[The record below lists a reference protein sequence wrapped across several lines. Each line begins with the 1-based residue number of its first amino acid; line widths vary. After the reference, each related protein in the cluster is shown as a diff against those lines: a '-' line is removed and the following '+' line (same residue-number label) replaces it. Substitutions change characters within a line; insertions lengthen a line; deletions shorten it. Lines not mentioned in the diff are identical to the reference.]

1 MSMDLAGINNINEYY
16 TNHYFASIFAEN
28 AEETISAWRAKS
40 KESDKYRTP
49 WARLRD
55 CSRQYYVYHDKEQ
68 RGRSDA
74 QIPAMVKNMADM
86 FLAALDYP
94 EATPRIEQ
102 INDALF
108 APVYLEITK
117 TNGAPLLWVILAQ
130 NTEDEPAILDGYA
143 ISAPVGDEENVVSAF
158 SAELDNEELATKILF
173 AMDEPPRWLIFIGLH
188 QIALIDRNKWN
199 EKRYLSFDLADI
211 FARHEEST
219 LQAMAVLLHKD
230 NLCPAEGGS
239 LLDQL
244 DENSH
249 RHASGVSQD
258 LKYALRESIELLGNE
273 VLYDLSHRQGRD
285 LDENPVDAGELTIQC
300 MRYMYRMLFMLF
312 IEARP
317 ELGYAPM
324 KAQAYVQGY
333 SLESL
338 RDVADSVREETSA
351 VGDGYYLHET
361 LSKLYDLIYS
371 GYPSTEEELHKLQE
385 SDSLNDIFVIEPLK
399 AHIFDPELTPL
410 ITAAKLRNSVML
422 RIIDLMS
429 VSRPTGRRNDRRGRI
444 SYSTLGINQMGAVY
458 EALLSYRGFIA
469 EDDLYEVKRAGDKF
483 NELDVGYFVKE
494 NELSQYTEDERVRY
508 ESGENRGKLRM
519 YKKGTFIY
527 RLAGREREKSAS
539 YYTPEVLTKCLVKY
553 ALKELLEGKT
563 ADEILHLTIC
573 EPAMG
578 SAAFLNEAIN
588 QLAEAYISRK
598 EQELGETISYEKRFD
613 ELQRVKMYIADR
625 NVYGIDLNPVAVELA
640 EVSLWLNTIFSG
652 GFVPWFGTQLVC
664 GNSLIGAR
672 RQCYT
677 VSQLQANGSHW
688 YDSAPERVPVGT
700 KRKPKTQIY
709 HFFTGDTGMSNYTD
723 KVIKSLAP
731 DDIKLIKSWNKQ
743 FTKPFTDDDVKTAL
757 RLSEVVDELWEQVI
771 ALRREIGEKTSDPL
785 TVYGQPAETAASHT
799 TIREKDMIYKKLY
812 LSEEMRNAG
821 PYARLKFAMDYWCA
835 LWFWPIEKAE
845 LLPSRSEYLADMGFI
860 LEGTIDT
867 FAAVSKEI
875 KMGQLSMFPSE
886 AEQLVMDMT
895 KQYSGM
901 GVVDIPKLCQQQPRL
916 ALVRQI
922 AEQNH
927 FMHWELEFADLFAE
941 RGGFDLVI
949 GNPPWIKI
957 TWNEQGILSDKNPLF
972 AVKKLNANQTTHGR
986 ATALLSPDM
995 RRLYFNEYQTL
1006 SGEQTF
1012 FNANQNY
1019 PDLIGQQ
1026 TNLYKCFLPQA
1037 WQYNCGCGVSA
1048 FIHPEGVYDDPKG
1061 GALRE
1066 KLYARLRKHF
1076 MFVNELKLFPEV
1088 DHHTTFSLNVYGGPL
1103 MPSFDSISNLY
1114 DAKSIAECYDDSC
1127 DSRFP
1132 VKGIKDEYGNWN
1144 KEGHPD
1150 RVIRITKKELLI
1162 FASLFD
1168 GSDNWRQAKLPAIH
1182 AKQIVD
1188 VLSKFSE
1195 FSSKLG
1201 DLGDSLISTLMWDE
1215 TNSQN
1220 DGTIRRKVH
1229 FSDSLADVIYSG
1241 PHIGVANP
1249 LFKSSRRVC
1258 TLNSDY
1264 DNIDLV
1270 ITPENYCQRVNYIPN
1285 CEMGTYWSRVS
1296 KDKTGAL
1303 TTNHYRFLARKMLNI
1318 SGERT
1323 LIGGIIPP
1331 KTAHTNGL
1339 IGIDFLDEK
1348 LLPLA
1353 TGLFSS
1359 VPYDFFI
1366 KVTGKANFT
1375 SDTANILP
1383 LGQSKYDSEIIIR
1396 TLKLNCL
1403 TTYYSVLWKRL
1414 WNGQFTSIKWSK
1426 IDPRLSNHAFTDL
1439 GEQWCR
1445 SSASRSDYERR
1456 QALVEL
1462 DVLSSMVIGI
1472 TLTQLKTIYRIQ
1484 FPVLQSY
1491 EADTWYDSTG
1501 RIVFTNNRS
1510 LTGVGFSRP
1519 EFENPNVVTPIR
1531 RSDAPWDGIMKHA
1544 PAGYV
1549 FARTITDDTMPGG
1562 PIERTIEYHAPFD
1575 RCNREQD
1582 YETAWKFFEEKYGKE
1597 R

>member
-102 INDALF
+102 INDALS

-117 TNGAPLLWVILAQ
+117 ANGAPLLWVILAQ

-173 AMDEPPRWLIFIGLH
+173 AIDEPPRWLIFIGLH

-211 FARHEEST
+211 FARREEST

-273 VLYDLSHRQGRD
+273 VLYDLSHRQGRN
-285 LDENPVDAGELTIQC
+285 LDANPVDAGELTIQC

-812 LSEEMRNAG
+812 LSEEMKNAG

-845 LLPSRSEYLADMGFI
+845 LLPTRSEFLADMGFI

-875 KMGQLSMFPSE
+875 KMGQLSLFPSE

-895 KQYSGM
+895 EQYSGM

-949 GNPPWIKI
+949 GNPPWIKVV
-957 TWNEQGILSDKNPLF
+957 WNEQSALSDKNPMF
-972 AVKKLNANQTTHGR
+972 AVKDLTATQTTQYRASALKDANAYSIYFFEYEMMAGEQSFLNAV
-986 ATALLSPDM
+986 
-995 RRLYFNEYQTL
+995 
-1006 SGEQTF
+1006 
-1012 FNANQNY
+1012 QNY
-1019 PDLIGQQ
+1019 PLLKGQQ

-1037 WQYNCGCGVSA
+1037 WNYNNSHGTSA
-1048 FIHPEGVYDDPKG
+1048 FIHPDGVFDDPKG
-1061 GALRE
+1061 FLLRE
-1066 KLYARLRKHF
+1066 AVFPKLKYHF
-1076 MFVNELKLFPEV
+1076 NFRNELILFQGILHLV
-1088 DHHTTFSLNVYGGPL
+1088 TFSLNIYTNDAQK
-1103 MPSFDSISNLY
+1103 PSFDIIGNLFHPDTI
-1114 DAKSIAECYDDSC
+1114 DACYDSC
-1127 DSRFP
+1127 LSTP
-1132 VKGIKDEYGNWN
+1132 VKGIKDENGWN
-1144 KEGHPD
+1144 MSGHQD
-1150 RVIRITKKELLI
+1150 RIIHVGEKELLT
-1162 FASLFD
+1162 FARLFD
-1168 GSDNWRQAKLPAIH
+1168 NNEKWKSARLPVLH
-1182 AKQIVD
+1182 AKELVQ
-1188 VLSKFSE
+1188 VLERFSE
-1195 FSSKLG
+1195 QKSTLG
-1201 DLGDSLISTLMWDE
+1201 DIEFIESSILLDE
-1215 TNSQN
+1215 TQSQKN
-1220 DGTIRRKVH
+1220 GTIERNVH
-1229 FSDSLADVIYSG
+1229 FPEDAISLIYSG
-1241 PHIGVANP
+1241 PHIGEANP
-1249 LFKSSRRVC
+1249 LYKTSRRIC
-1258 TLNSDY
+1258 RIHSDY
-1264 DNIDLV
+1264 DSIDLTE
-1270 ITPENYCQRVNYIPN
+1270 IPSEYLPRCNYSPLCTIEKYYSLAPHTCWGENYLNQYKII
-1285 CEMGTYWSRVS
+1285 
-1296 KDKTGAL
+1296 
-1303 TTNHYRFLARKMLNI
+1303 ARRML
-1318 SGERT
+1318 SQTGERT
-1323 LIGGIIPP
+1323 LIAAIAPP
-1331 KTAHTNGL
+1331 KSSCINTVTSIVFSQNE
-1339 IGIDFLDEK
+1339 D
-1348 LLPLA
+1348 LLLA
-1353 TGLFSS
+1353 EALLSS
-1359 VPYDFFI
+1359 VPYDALI
-1366 KVTGKANFT
+1366 KILGRSDFYYETAQSLPWVKNKYATDLIARSLLLNAVTEEYSSLYESTVDSISSANQWAKN
-1375 SDTANILP
+1375 DT
-1383 LGQSKYDSEIIIR
+1383 
-1396 TLKLNCL
+1396 
-1403 TTYYSVLWKRL
+1403 
-1414 WNGQFTSIKWSK
+1414 
-1426 IDPRLSNHAFTDL
+1426 RLSNSKFISL
-1439 GEQWCR
+1439 P
-1445 SSASRSDYERR
+1445 SSYRQENALRTDYERR
-1456 QALVEL
+1456 EAMIEI
-1462 DVLSSMVIGI
+1462 DVLTAMALNMSLNQLN
-1472 TLTQLKTIYRIQ
+1472 TLYRIL

-1491 EADTWYDSTG
+1491 EADTWYDTNG

-1519 EFENPNVVTPIR
+1519 EFENPNVVTPLH

-1562 PIERTIEYHAPFD
+1562 PVERTIEYHAPFD
-1575 RCNREQD
+1575 RCDREQD
-1582 YETAWKFFEEKYGKE
+1582 YETAWKFFEEKYGGQV
-1597 R
+1597 

>member
-40 KESDKYRTP
+40 KESDEYRTP

-94 EATPRIEQ
+94 EAAPRIEQ
-102 INDALF
+102 INDALS
-108 APVYLEITK
+108 APVYLEVTK

-199 EKRYLSFDLADI
+199 EKRYLNFDLADI
-211 FARHEEST
+211 FARHEDST

-273 VLYDLSHRQGRD
+273 VLYDLSHRQGRN
-285 LDENPVDAGELTIQC
+285 LDANPVDAGELTIQC

-429 VSRPTGRRNDRRGRI
+429 VSRPSGRRNDRRGRI

-723 KVIKSLAP
+723 KVIKSLEP
-731 DDIKLIKSWNKQ
+731 DEIKAIKDWNKK

-757 RLSEVVDELWEQVI
+757 RLSEVVDTLWEQVI
-771 ALRREIGEKTSDPL
+771 ALRREIDEKTSDPL

-812 LSEEMRNAG
+812 LSEEMKNAG

-845 LLPSRSEYLADMGFI
+845 LLPTRSEFLADMGFI

-895 KQYSGM
+895 DQYSGI
-901 GVVDIPKLCQQQPRL
+901 GIVDIPKLCQQQPRL

-927 FMHWELEFADLFAE
+927 FMHWELEFADLFAD

-949 GNPPWIKI
+949 GNPPWILLL
-957 TWNEQGILSDKNPLF
+957 WNEQSVLADTNPLF
-972 AVKKLNANQTTHGR
+972 AIRDLSA
-986 ATALLSPDM
+986 ADTALQRTIALQTKEVYKS
-995 RRLYFNEYQTL
+995 YFKEY
-1006 SGEQTF
+1006 EQMSSMQSYMCSS
-1012 FNANQNY
+1012 QNY
-1019 PDLIGQQ
+1019 ACLAGMK
-1026 TNLYKCFLPQA
+1026 TNLFKCFLPQA
-1037 WQYNCGCGVSA
+1037 WQFGNDSGVSA
-1048 FIHPEGVYDDPKG
+1048 FVHPDGVYDDPKG
-1061 GALRE
+1061 GSLRAQ
-1066 KLYARLRKHF
+1066 LYPRLRKHF
-1076 MFVNELKLFPEV
+1076 QFTNELRLFAEV
-1088 DHHTTFSLNVYGGPL
+1088 HHNTIFSLNVYCNAANS
-1103 MPSFDSISNLY
+1103 SFDSISNLY
-1114 DAKSIAECYDDSC
+1114 DVQAIEDCYDENIVGNI
-1127 DSRFP
+1127 P
-1132 VKGIKDEYGNWN
+1132 GIKDDDGNWN
-1144 KEGHPD
+1144 KHGHPD
-1150 RVIRITKKELLI
+1150 RVVHVGKNELCL
-1162 FASLFD
+1162 FAKLFD
-1168 GSDNWRQAKLPAIH
+1168 DSNEWKSARLPALH
-1182 AKQIVD
+1182 AQAFLDALK
-1188 VLSKFSE
+1188 KFS
-1195 FSSKLG
+1195 SSESTVASIPET
-1201 DLGDSLISTLMWDE
+1201 DIAYAVMFFEAADSKSGIIKRD
-1215 TNSQN
+1215 
-1220 DGTIRRKVH
+1220 VH
-1229 FSDSLADVIYSG
+1229 FPESAIDTIISG
-1241 PHIGVANP
+1241 PHIGVGNP
-1249 LFKSSRRVC
+1249 RFKTSRAICR
-1258 TLNSDY
+1258 LNSDY
-1264 DNIDLV
+1264 DSIDLNNIADNYV
-1270 ITPENYCQRVNYIPN
+1270 ARCNYRMDCSLSKYENAIIDLPWGGKYHSV
-1285 CEMGTYWSRVS
+1285 
-1296 KDKTGAL
+1296 
-1303 TTNHYRFLARKMLNI
+1303 YRIGMRKMLNL

-1323 LIGGIIPP
+1323 LVAAIIPP
-1331 KTAHTNGL
+1331 SVCHIDGIYSMTFKEGL
-1339 IGIDFLDEK
+1339 PVMAGCMASI
-1348 LLPLA
+1348 
-1353 TGLFSS
+1353 
-1359 VPYDFFI
+1359 PYDFYI
-1366 KVTGKANFT
+1366 KITGKANGCYNVF
-1375 SDTANILP
+1375 SAFPCLDD
-1383 LGQSKYDSEIIIR
+1383 SKYALYIKSR
-1396 TLKLNCL
+1396 ALLLNCL
-1403 TTYYSVLWKRL
+1403 TVEYKKLW
-1414 WNGQFTSIKWSK
+1414 GDSFEPGFTSDSWGKSDARLLGTCYSSLSK
-1426 IDPRLSNHAFTDL
+1426 EWNWNTPLRTDY
-1439 GEQWCR
+1439 
-1445 SSASRSDYERR
+1445 SRRE
-1456 QALVEL
+1456 ALIEL
-1462 DVLSSMVIGI
+1462 DVLVAMALDM
-1472 TLTQLKTIYRIQ
+1472 TLDQLKAIYRIQ

-1491 EADTWYDSTG
+1491 EADTWYDSYG

-1510 LTGVGFSRP
+1510 LTNVGFSRP

-1562 PIERTIEYHAPFD
+1562 PVERTIEYHAPFD
-1575 RCNREQD
+1575 RCDREQD

>member
-102 INDALF
+102 INDALS

-429 VSRPTGRRNDRRGRI
+429 VSRPSGRRNDRRGRI

-563 ADEILHLTIC
+563 ADDILHLTIC

-731 DDIKLIKSWNKQ
+731 NDIKAIKDWNKK

-812 LSEEMRNAG
+812 LSEEMKNAG

-1562 PIERTIEYHAPFD
+1562 PVERTIEYHAPFD
-1575 RCNREQD
+1575 RCDREQD
-1582 YETAWKFFEEKYGKE
+1582 YETAWKFFEEKYND
-1597 R
+1597 